1 MPSVPDK
8 VQNISISDTTITI
21 HTFRV
26 RYMHCS
32 FHCGKKKFKKN
43 ICSYKGCSS
52 SLIRSFMSFQDEIG
66 LLLGNS
72 FEFHLLL
79 WLAHDVTEWWQP
91 QCHPLALSKWHFAAE
106 VCCAA
111 LSLLL
116 FCVKE
121 RQ

>member
-1 MPSVPDK
+1 
-8 VQNISISDTTITI
+8 
-21 HTFRV
+21 
-26 RYMHCS
+26 
-32 FHCGKKKFKKN
+32 
-43 ICSYKGCSS
+43 
-52 SLIRSFMSFQDEIG
+52 MSFQDEIG

-116 FCVKE
+116 ICVKE